1 VIERRDFDEQLTEPE
16 IVQQCCHGEFTSK
29 RAIVIESEKVLQ
41 EGKPRKSEGWEYCC
55 ATGTGYVCHT
65 TLIDVDRSRRE

>member
-29 RAIVIESEKVLQ
+29 RAIVIESEK
-41 EGKPRKSEGWEYCC
+41 GAARRK
-55 ATGTGYVCHT
+55 AA
-65 TLIDVDRSRRE
+65 